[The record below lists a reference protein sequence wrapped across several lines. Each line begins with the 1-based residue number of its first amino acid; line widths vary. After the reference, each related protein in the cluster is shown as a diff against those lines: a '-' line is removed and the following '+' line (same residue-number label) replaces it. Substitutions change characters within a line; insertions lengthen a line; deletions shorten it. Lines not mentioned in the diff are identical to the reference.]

1 MPNLNV
7 ENVELV
13 FLREL
18 LGVERLTGTGEF
30 VAQSAGQK
38 NHITTSSAN
47 RNLIFKCSV
56 KVLVLLRPTIDL
68 YMQRE
73 YEHESLTSACKTIY
87 KSQTSRQIGADFVMI
102 SGQHEQK
109 QRHSLR
115 IFLIHRRARDVINR
129 RGKTCSQD
137 KFLILS
143 ERPSRSLPISF
154 ASKNS
159 SGPGIKTRLIRL
171 SGFGCLV
178 AFPPLEGAKSLI

>member
-18 LGVERLTGTGEF
+18 LGVECLTGTGEF

-38 NHITTSSAN
+38 DRITTSSAN
-47 RNLIFKCSV
+47 RNLILKCSV

-68 YMQRE
+68 YLRRE
-73 YEHESLTSACKTIY
+73 SEHESLTSACKTLHN
-87 KSQTSRQIGADFVMI
+87 SQTSRQIGADFVMI

-115 IFLIHRRARDVINR
+115 RFLIYRRARDAINR
-129 RGKTCSQD
+129 RGKTRSQD

-143 ERPSRSLPISF
+143 ERASCSLPISF
-154 ASKNS
+154 ASKNPG
-159 SGPGIKTRLIRL
+159 GPGIKTRLIRL
-171 SGFGCLV
+171 SGFSCLV